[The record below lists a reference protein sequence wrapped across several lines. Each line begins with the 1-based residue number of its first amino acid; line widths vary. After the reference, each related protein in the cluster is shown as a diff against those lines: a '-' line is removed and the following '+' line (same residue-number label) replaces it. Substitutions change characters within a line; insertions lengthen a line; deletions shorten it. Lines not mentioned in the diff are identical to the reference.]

1 MSRNNRRNGRLELKL
16 NLSPPVR
23 GDSSRQVM
31 HRVEQEEED
40 DDSSSPSSCV
50 SSENE
55 QGSPEAASM
64 VLAAC
69 PRCFMYVMLSE
80 ADPRCPKCKR
90 PVILDFLRDNTGNN
104 GNNGNNNRRG

>member
-23 GDSSRQVM
+23 GDSSRRM
-31 HRVEQEEED
+31 HRVEQEEEE
-40 DDSSSPSSCV
+40 DSSSPSSCV

-69 PRCFMYVMLSE
+69 PCCFMYVMLSE
-80 ADPRCPKCKR
+80 ADPRCPQCKR
-90 PVILDFLRDNTGNN
+90 PVILDFLRGNGGNN
-104 GNNGNNNRRG
+104 GNNGNNSRRG